1 MIVTKISLADLHC
14 ARLLLYYALYSVK
27 LWLLKWIHTYMLYIG
42 NTERG
47 WMPMKRVWWPT
58 WSSSNSVS
66 RALDDSNIA
75 AVSKVHNNNNVFH
88 IWLGLAKLI
97 SCIRKHTSNDSP
109 NSFLLLQLT
118 TTLYYFWQSK
128 KQQHFK
134 REDRTIYF
142 SYLATFPSSKLENLL

>member
-14 ARLLLYYALYSVK
+14 ARLLLCYALYSVK
-27 LWLLKWIHTYMLYIG
+27 LWLLKCIHTYMLYIG

-66 RALDDSNIA
+66 RALDDSTNIA

-109 NSFLLLQLT
+109 NSFFFFFFNWRQLFIIFDNPKNNNIKEKIERFTLVILQHSL
-118 TTLYYFWQSK
+118 
-128 KQQHFK
+128 
-134 REDRTIYF
+134 I
-142 SYLATFPSSKLENLL
+142 P

>member
-14 ARLLLYYALYSVK
+14 ARLLLCYALYSVK
-27 LWLLKWIHTYMLYIG
+27 LWLLKCIHTYMLYIG
-42 NTERG
+42 NTGRG

-66 RALDDSNIA
+66 RALDDSTNIA

-97 SCIRKHTSNDSP
+97 SCIRKQRFPKLFSFFFNWF
-109 NSFLLLQLT
+109 FLLFLT
-118 TTLYYFWQSK
+118 IQKNNNTK
-128 KQQHFK
+128 N
-134 REDRTIYF
+134 RTIYL
-142 SYLATFPSSKLENLL
+142 SYHLSCT

>member
-14 ARLLLYYALYSVK
+14 ARLYYTIFSTVITK
-27 LWLLKWIHTYMLYIG
+27 VHTHIVLRYIG
-42 NTERG
+42 TERG

-109 NSFLLLQLT
+109 NSFSSSSSTDDNFLLFLT
-118 TTLYYFWQSK
+118 IQKSTK
-128 KQQHFK
+128 PK
-134 REDRTIYF
+134 RRYN
-142 SYLATFPSSKLENLL
+142 Y

>member
-1 MIVTKISLADLHC
+1 MH
-14 ARLLLYYALYSVK
+14 ALYSVK
-27 LWLLKWIHTYMLYIG
+27 LWLLKCIHTYMLYIG

-66 RALDDSNIA
+66 RALDDSTNIA

-128 KQQHFK
+128 KQQNQ
-134 REDRTIYF
+134 REDRMIYF
-142 SYLATFPSSKLENLL
+142 TYLATFLNPLAPNSKIYCK

>member
-14 ARLLLYYALYSVK
+14 ARLYSVK
-27 LWLLKWIHTYMLYIG
+27 LWLLKCIHTYMLYIG

-66 RALDDSNIA
+66 RALDDSTNIA

-109 NSFLLLQLT
+109 NSFFFFFFNWRQLYIIFDNPKNNKTKEKIERFTLVILQHSL
-118 TTLYYFWQSK
+118 
-128 KQQHFK
+128 
-134 REDRTIYF
+134 I
-142 SYLATFPSSKLENLL
+142 P

>member
-14 ARLLLYYALYSVK
+14 ARLLLCTIFSKTVITKVHTY
-27 LWLLKWIHTYMLYIG
+27 TYMLYIG

-66 RALDDSNIA
+66 RALDDSTNIA
-75 AVSKVHNNNNVFH
+75 AVSKVHNNNVFH

-109 NSFLLLQLT
+109 NSFFFFNWRQLYIIFDNPKNNNIKEKIEQF
-118 TTLYYFWQSK
+118 TLVIV
-128 KQQHFK
+128 QHSL
-134 REDRTIYF
+134 I
-142 SYLATFPSSKLENLL
+142 P

>member
-1 MIVTKISLADLHC
+1 MQDY
-14 ARLLLYYALYSVK
+14 YYALYSVK
-27 LWLLKWIHTYMLYIG
+27 LWLLKCIHTYMLYIG

-66 RALDDSNIA
+66 RALDDSTNIA

-109 NSFLLLQLT
+109 NSFFFFFFNWRQLFIIFDNTKNNKTKEKIERFTLNILQHSL
-118 TTLYYFWQSK
+118 
-128 KQQHFK
+128 
-134 REDRTIYF
+134 I
-142 SYLATFPSSKLENLL
+142 P